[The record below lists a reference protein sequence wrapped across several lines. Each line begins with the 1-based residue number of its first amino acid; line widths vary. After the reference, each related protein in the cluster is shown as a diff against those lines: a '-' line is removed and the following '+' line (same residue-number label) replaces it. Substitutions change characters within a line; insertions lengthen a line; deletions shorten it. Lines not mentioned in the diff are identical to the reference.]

1 MYHLPNVLIDYIYSF
16 DDNSYYKRKFHM
28 VMKEILFQYSWKCTR
43 VFLEGK
49 HNIYD
54 IYYQYNM
61 KKKNPIINTSQYI
74 LWVSKNYGKVV
85 YVDTIKNKAR
95 K

>member
-16 DDNSYYKRKFHM
+16 DDNSYYKRKYFM
-28 VMKEILFQYSWKCTR
+28 VMKEISFQYSWKCTKM
-43 VFLEGK
+43 FLGEK

-54 IYYQYNM
+54 IYYEYNM
-61 KKKNPIINTSQYI
+61 NKKNPIINPSQYV
-74 LWVSKNYGKVV
+74 LWLSKNYGGEV
-85 YVDTIKNKAR
+85 YVDTINKEVR